1 MLRPFLDKIYI
12 CYFDDILVYSEDKK
26 QYNIYI
32 KQVLEILIEK
42 RFRLKLSKYNF
53 YIKEI
58 VFLGYIIILG
68 KISLDPKKI
77 RAIIT

>member
-12 CYFDDILVYSEDKK
+12 CYLDDILVYSENKK
-26 QYNIYI
+26 QYSIYI
-32 KQVLEILIEK
+32 KQVLEVLAKK

-58 VFLGYIIILG
+58 VFLGYVITLG
-68 KISLDPKKI
+68 KISLDPEKV
-77 RAIIT
+77 RVIII

>member
-1 MLRPFLDKIYI
+1 MLQPFLDKIYI
-12 CYFDDILVYSEDKK
+12 CYLDDILVYSENKK

-32 KQVLEILIEK
+32 KQVLEVFAEK
-42 RFRLKLSKYNF
+42 GFRLKLSKYNF

-58 VFLGYIIILG
+58 VFLGYVIILG
-68 KISLDPKKI
+68 KIGLDPEKI